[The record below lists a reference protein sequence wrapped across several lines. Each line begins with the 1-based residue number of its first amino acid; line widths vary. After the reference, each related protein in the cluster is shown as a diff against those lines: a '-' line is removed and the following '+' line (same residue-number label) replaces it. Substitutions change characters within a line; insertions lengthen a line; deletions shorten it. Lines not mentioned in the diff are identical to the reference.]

1 MQLRGRVVDY
11 GDLLYHEE
19 WLVKGRHLRLVF
31 RVGVPR
37 DVSPGARDRGPE
49 TGPLATARRVN
60 PTNPAPSCT
69 PNRGVSTAVDLQADK
84 QVTLSVTWTD
94 EVGNPTPAPAD
105 AVVAYTVD
113 DATVINLTDNGDGT
127 AVAAATGELGDAVV
141 HAEATATGL
150 PTVTGDLLIVV
161 VAGDAERLEIV
172 AGEPTEVTPDSPPPT
187 GAPEA

>member
-1 MQLRGRVVDY
+1 MHLRGRVVDY

-19 WLVKGRHLRLVF
+19 WLVKGRRRHIVF

-37 DVSPGARDRGPE
+37 DVTPGARDRGP
-49 TGPLATARRVN
+49 TTSTSPPPHTTNQGVN
-60 PTNPAPSCT
+60 A
-69 PNRGVSTAVDLQADK
+69 AMDLQADK
-84 QVTLSVTWTD
+84 QVALSVQWTD
-94 EVGNPTPAPAD
+94 EVGNPTTAPAD

-127 AVAAATGELGDAVV
+127 AVAAATGTLGDAVV

-172 AGEPTEVTPDSPPPT
+172 AGEPTEVTPDGTPT
-187 GAPEA
+187 P